1 MSLLRRFTNVFR
13 RDRLAQD
20 VDDEMAFH
28 IAERADELMA
38 QGMSREEATRQAKLR
53 FGNPTLQ
60 REKTYSQDIIL
71 WLESVLRDLRH
82 TFRFLWRSPRFA
94 IAGALTLAVGVGGVG
109 GIFALVDALLL
120 RPLPY
125 PDPDRLV
132 TVMHSAPGLGL
143 SEAGH
148 SFGNYHYYR
157 DNSRMLEDFAVYNES
172 VVELSGGGEPERVRV
187 ALVTPS
193 FFSTLGVAPALGRP
207 FRPEDGLP
215 GAPVELVILGH
226 DLWTR
231 RYGADPGIVGRTV
244 ELNRAPREV
253 VGVMP
258 RGFGFPRPETEVW
271 YARDFAMSGVQLN
284 QLFLSG
290 IARLTSSASPE
301 SAERELNGLIPGLA
315 EASPNVTVQELQEA
329 GLAVHVESLHDATL
343 GDLTSVLWLVF
354 AAMVLVLAIAGANVA
369 SLFLVRAEE
378 RRVEMTVRAALGAG
392 RAERIRMFLIE
403 GVVLGAFAGAF
414 AVPLAAWLVE
424 GVRTFGPTDLPRM
437 GEVVFATRHAVLTFG
452 GALLLGAI
460 LSAVPVL
467 RPGPRAEGSSTLRVD
482 QRVPIGPGQRRA
494 MQLLT
499 VSQIAVGFALL
510 VGAALLLQSFWRLR
524 NVDPGFDADNVLTMA
539 IALPHRTYRREAAE
553 ARFYHALL
561 ERIQALPGVV
571 AAGGAVALPLT
582 PGDYS
587 DDFLRDPMSIEG
599 VPDPAEGAP
608 VVAFVN
614 VTPGYFEALRIPTIS
629 GDVPTSWSSPSH
641 TVVVNAAFARRFLA
655 GQDPLDARVRP
666 IRTWRP
672 VPWHAVTA
680 VVGDVRDVGLVA
692 DPTPIVYV
700 PVSES
705 LDERAYWPGNMS
717 LVIRTSVAP
726 LSLTS
731 AVRAVVRDIDPQ
743 LPIARVRTMGDIVAR
758 ATAPERFMTL
768 ALSLSAMIALFLAA
782 VGTYGLVAYAVSRR
796 TQELGVRIALGAS
809 GTGVRLLVLRQGAV
823 LALAGV
829 AIGVAAAL
837 AGGRV
842 IQSLLYEVGAA
853 DPATLTA
860 ASLVLFVVVLLA
872 VDVPARRAARLDPIE
887 ALRRE

>member
-1 MSLLRRFTNVFR
+1 MIS
-13 RDRLAQD
+13 
-20 VDDEMAFH
+20 
-28 IAERADELMA
+28 
-38 QGMSREEATRQAKLR
+38 
-53 FGNPTLQ
+53 
-60 REKTYSQDIIL
+60 
-71 WLESVLRDLRH
+71 DLRH
-82 TFRFLWRSPRFA
+82 VLRRLWRSPRFS
-94 IAGALTLAVGVGGVG
+94 ISVALTLAVGVGGVS
-109 GIFALVDALLL
+109 GIFALVDAVLL

-125 PDPDRLV
+125 PAPDRLV
-132 TVMHSAPGLGL
+132 AVMHSAPGLGL

-157 DNSRMLEDFAVYNES
+157 DNSRMLQDFAIYNES

-207 FRPEDGLP
+207 FGPEDGLP

-244 ELNRAPREV
+244 ELDRAPREV

-271 YARDFAMSGVQLN
+271 YARDFAMRGVQLN

-301 SAERELNGLIPGLA
+301 SAERELNALVPGLA
-315 EASPNVTVQELQEA
+315 APSQMTVQELEET
-329 GLAVHVESLHDATL
+329 GLTVHVESLHEATL
-343 GDLTSVLWLVF
+343 GDLTTVLWLVF

-392 RAERIRMFLIE
+392 SAERIRLFLME
-403 GVVLGAFAGAF
+403 GIALGAFAGVL
-414 AVPLAAWLVE
+414 AVPLAAGLVE
-424 GVRTFGPTDLPRM
+424 GVRLFGPTDLPRM
-437 GEVVFATRHAVLTFG
+437 NEVGFATRYALLTLG
-452 GALLLGAI
+452 GALMLGAI
-460 LSAVPVL
+460 LSAAPVL
-467 RPGPRAEGSSTLRVD
+467 RRILRGEGTPTLRVD
-482 QRVPIGPGQRRA
+482 PRAPIGPAQRRA

-499 VSQIAVGFALL
+499 VSQIAIGVALL

-524 NVDPGFDADNVLTMA
+524 NVDPGFDADNVLTMQ
-539 IALPHRTYRREAAE
+539 IALPQRTYRREAAE

-561 ERIQALPGVV
+561 ERIQGLPGVV

-582 PGDYS
+582 AGDYS
-587 DDFLRDPMSIEG
+587 DDFLREPMSIEG
-599 VPDPAEGAP
+599 LPDPAEGAP

-614 VTPGYFEALRIPTIS
+614 VTPGYFESLRIPTIS
-629 GDVPTSWSSPSH
+629 GDVPTSWSSPRH

-672 VPWHAVTA
+672 VPWHDVTA
-680 VVGDVRDVGLVA
+680 VVGDVRDAGLVA

-705 LDERAYWPGNMS
+705 LAERAYWPGNMS
-717 LVIRTSVAP
+717 LAIRTSVPP
-726 LSLTS
+726 LSLMGG
-731 AVRAVVRDIDPQ
+731 VRAVVRDMDPK
-743 LPIARVRTMGDIVAR
+743 LPIARVQAMGDIVAR

-768 ALSLSAMIALFLAA
+768 ALSLAAMIALFLAA
-782 VGTYGLVAYAVSRR
+782 VGTYGLVAYAVVRR
-796 TQELGVRIALGAS
+796 THELGVRIALGAS
-809 GTGVRLLVLRQGAV
+809 AGRVRRLVLRQGAL
-823 LALAGV
+823 LAAGGV
-829 AIGVAAAL
+829 AIGVAGAL
-837 AGGRV
+837 AAGEIVQGF
-842 IQSLLYEVGAA
+842 LYEIRAG
-853 DPATLTA
+853 DPATLIA
-860 ASLVLFVVVLLA
+860 ASLVLFVAVLLA
-872 VDVPARRAARLDPIE
+872 VDVPARRAGRVDPIE
-887 ALRRE
+887 ALRHE